1 MALIEAKMRRARIFQ
16 LAWIFRVSDFFRK
29 SPVEPPG
36 FFCSNWVEVN
46 FKIQVSLKL
55 WCLIEVGY
63 KKRGRLETYFLSKE
77 HAILCKTDLTT
88 DRGKSKVFCIDF
100 YRTH

>member
-1 MALIEAKMRRARIFQ
+1 MLPNVRLFLYHLILEKARLSCRAFSIH
-16 LAWIFRVSDFFRK
+16 
-29 SPVEPPG
+29 
-36 FFCSNWVEVN
+36 NHWVRLN

-55 WCLIEVGY
+55 QCLIEVGY
-63 KKRGRLETYFLSKE
+63 KKRGRLETYFLSKQ